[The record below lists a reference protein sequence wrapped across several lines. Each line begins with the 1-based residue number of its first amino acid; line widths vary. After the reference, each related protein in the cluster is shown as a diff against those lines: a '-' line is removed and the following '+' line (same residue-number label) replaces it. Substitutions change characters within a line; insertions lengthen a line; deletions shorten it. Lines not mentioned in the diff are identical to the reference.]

1 MNQANRIDMHI
12 AKEILVAVFLGA
24 LAVLMLPAALLGFVG
39 HLIRL
44 AFWPEGQQKNVSIFD
59 GYEGWHV

>member
-1 MNQANRIDMHI
+1 MHI

-24 LAVLMLPAALLGFVG
+24 LAVLMLPAGLLGFVG

>member
-1 MNQANRIDMHI
+1 MRI

-39 HLIRL
+39 HLIWL

>member
-1 MNQANRIDMHI
+1 MRI
-12 AKEILVAVFLGA
+12 AKEILAAVFLGA
-24 LAVLMLPAALLGFVG
+24 LAVLMLPAGLLGFVG

-44 AFWPEGQQKNVSIFD
+44 AFWPERKRKHVSIFD

>member
-1 MNQANRIDMHI
+1 MHI

-24 LAVLMLPAALLGFVG
+24 LAVLMLPAGLLGFVG
-39 HLIRL
+39 HLL
-44 AFWPEGQQKNVSIFD
+44 WLVLCPERKRKHVSIFD

>member
-1 MNQANRIDMHI
+1 MRIV
-12 AKEILVAVFLGA
+12 KEILEWVFLGA

-39 HLIRL
+39 HLLWL
-44 AFWPEGQQKNVSIFD
+44 ALWPEQKSKTVSVFD

>member
-1 MNQANRIDMHI
+1 MRI

-39 HLIRL
+39 HLLWL
-44 AFWPEGQQKNVSIFD
+44 ALWPEQKSKTVSVFD

>member
-1 MNQANRIDMHI
+1 MHI

-24 LAVLMLPAALLGFVG
+24 LAVLMLPAGLLGFVG

-44 AFWPEGQQKNVSIFD
+44 AFWPERQPKKVSVFH